1 MDETGLA
8 HEPFR
13 FQHLKD
19 DRVFLYHQNRH
30 VMTLTGA
37 AARRF
42 LDRADGLGVEPLQ
55 LLMAKAT
62 RNFKRGNERPA
73 R

>member
-1 MDETGLA
+1 MAEAGLH

-19 DRVFLYHQNRH
+19 ERVFLFHEDRH
-30 VMTLTGA
+30 VMTLAGK

-42 LDRADGLGVEPLQ
+42 LDRAEGLAGEPLQ

-62 RNFKRGNERPA
+62 KNFKRGNERPA
-73 R
+73 K